1 MKINNCSLARGSIIR
16 IKGEVGTDSRL
27 SLR

>member
-1 MKINNCSLARGSIIR
+1 MKINNCSLARGSIIL
-16 IKGEVGTDSRL
+16 INGEFGTDSRL